1 MMGDVAT
8 TPQRRAGSHVRE
20 LRRDPEHGMVGGVC
34 AGIGAHLDID
44 PLLLRIAFG
53 ATTLAS
59 GVGLV
64 AYLIAWMLL
73 PAGEVGVAGGSRAGQ
88 IVRTGRAAIEI
99 AVGASFLLVAILL
112 GVRETGLPFA
122 DAIVW
127 PVVLVAAGGALL
139 WRQSTGGGPAGAGE
153 LHAAAPPA
161 PAVVAAAGAAAPETA
176 GLAFGARESRP
187 AVISRIGIGV
197 ALVIAAALVFLQYTG
212 ALAAATDVALAALVV
227 AICFIVIFAP
237 WFVRLVTSLSFERAE
252 RIRSQER
259 AEVAAHL
266 HDSVL
271 QTLALVQKRAG
282 NPREVAAL
290 ARRQEREL
298 RSWLSGARP
307 GAAGE
312 RRLAAALQEVAAEI
326 EQAHGVAVDV
336 VAVGDAPLDRD
347 GEALV
352 AAAREAMLNAA
363 KFAGDAAPV
372 AVYAEAGEER
382 LEVFVR
388 DRGPGF
394 DPAAVPADRRGVR
407 ESIFGRMERHGGR
420 AAIHASP
427 GGGTEVELV
436 MERSAP

>member
-1 MMGDVAT
+1 MVA
-8 TPQRRAGSHVRE
+8 
-20 LRRDPEHGMVGGVC
+20 GVC
-34 AGIGAHLDID
+34 AGLGKRLQID
-44 PLLLRIAFG
+44 PILVRFG
-53 ATTLAS
+53 FVATTLAS

-64 AYLIAWMLL
+64 LYVLAWILM
-73 PAGEVGVAGGSRAGQ
+73 PAEKADDG
-88 IVRTGRAAIEI
+88 TLHAAISEHGRRGTVEV
-99 AVGASFLLVAILL
+99 ALGAGFLLLAVLL
-112 GVRETGLPFA
+112 AFRELGLPFS
-122 DAIVW
+122 DVLIW
-127 PVVLVAAGGALL
+127 PLTLVAAGGTLIWHRASGSPSAVAVGVAGQPGGAL
-139 WRQSTGGGPAGAGE
+139 SAIPGAGAD
-153 LHAAAPPA
+153 PPM
-161 PAVVAAAGAAAPETA
+161 P
-176 GLAFGARESRP
+176 LASESRP

-197 ALVIAAALVFLQYTG
+197 TLVVAAAIVFLQFTG

-227 AICFIVIFAP
+227 AIAFGVIFAP
-237 WFVRLVTSLSFERAE
+237 WFVRLAKSLAAERAE

-282 NPREVAAL
+282 DPREVAAL

-298 RSWLSGARP
+298 RTWLSGAP
-307 GAAGE
+307 AHEAGE
-312 RRLAAALQEVAAEI
+312 RWLAAELEAAAQEVE
-326 EQAHGVAVDV
+326 EAHGVPIDV
-336 VAVGDAPLDRD
+336 VAVGDAELDRD

-363 KFAGDAAPV
+363 KFAGADADAPI
-372 AVYAEAGEER
+372 AVYAEAGEGR

-407 ESIFGRMERHGGR
+407 ESIVGRMERHGGR

-436 MERSAP
+436 LDRSAS

>member
-1 MMGDVAT
+1 MMQDMAASAHGRPAA
-8 TPQRRAGSHVRE
+8 PRRE
-20 LRRDPEHGMVGGVC
+20 LRRDPEHGMIGGVC
-34 AGIGAHLDID
+34 AGLGAHLDID

-53 ATTLAS
+53 AATLAS
-59 GVGLV
+59 GVGLI
-64 AYLIAWMLL
+64 AYLLAWILL
-73 PAGEVGVAGGSRAGQ
+73 PAEDAKAGSRAGA
-88 IVRTGRAAIEI
+88 IAGAVRGGRAALEV
-99 AVGASFLLVAILL
+99 ALGVGFLLVAILL
-112 GVRETGLPFA
+112 TVRQLGLPFS
-122 DAIVW
+122 DALTW
-127 PVVLVAAGGALL
+127 PVVLVAAGGALI
-139 WRQSTGGGPAGAGE
+139 WRQSVGSTTAASKAATARVTPAREDAPDD
-153 LHAAAPPA
+153 AAAALAFGDRESRPVVISRLGVGVTL
-161 PAVVAAAGAAAPETA
+161 VVAAA
-176 GLAFGARESRP
+176 
-187 AVISRIGIGV
+187 I
-197 ALVIAAALVFLQYTG
+197 VFLQFTG

-227 AICFIVIFAP
+227 AIAIAVIFAP
-237 WFVRLVTSLSFERAE
+237 WVLRLVSSLAAERAA

-282 NPREVAAL
+282 DPREVAAL

-298 RSWLSGARP
+298 RSWLSGAP
-307 GAAGE
+307 AQAAGE
-312 RRLAAALQEVAAEI
+312 RRLAAALQAAAEEI
-326 EQAHGVAVDV
+326 EQAHGVPVDV

-363 KFAGDAAPV
+363 KFAGETAPV

-407 ESIFGRMERHGGR
+407 ESIIGRMERHGGR

-436 MERSAP
+436 MQRSPE